1 MIVSHLNCS
10 WRPYIKIFCHIHVWK
25 ATFQILG
32 NIWSQSSTRF
42 EIIRLLTPSLRK
54 VFHMIRPHKPRSVC
68 HSKCSQSRQHISRRR
83 SRQWKER
90 RRWLS
95 RTFWG
100 VFLEGSEVMPLWISR
115 NNWIDFVNALQVLYM
130 PHSQKAGFSKPVM
143 HFLLIYVCVNYT
155 FCFVFIEHHRCIDR
169 VSRNRKI
176 FFFIERKVKGLLERG
191 LQSV

>member
-10 WRPYIKIFCHIHVWK
+10 WSPYIKIFCHIHVWK

-54 VFHMIRPHKPRSVC
+54 VFHMIRPRKPRSAC

-100 VFLEGSEVMPLWISR
+100 FFFGGEWCLLEYREIIELIWSIRCRLYICPTVRKLVSPSPSCTLCVGLCSFTFLSTTL
-115 NNWIDFVNALQVLYM
+115 FVLY
-130 PHSQKAGFSKPVM
+130 
-143 HFLLIYVCVNYT
+143 L
-155 FCFVFIEHHRCIDR
+155 
-169 VSRNRKI
+169 
-176 FFFIERKVKGLLERG
+176 
-191 LQSV
+191 